1 MVAKSKLTPEQ
12 WAQVYATWQA
22 DTRPSLA
29 RLRQEL
35 DLPITNEALRR
46 HARRHNWKKDAML
59 TGQPTNVQAALKE
72 KPVSAAKAD
81 ARVEE
86 SLHRLATGY
95 TYQEERV
102 LVVNGEIVKTMVL
115 RYCPPS
121 LEAQLIWL
129 QSRQPNRWPSP
140 P

>member
-1 MVAKSKLTPEQ
+1 MPAKSKLTPEQ
-12 WAQVYATWQA
+12 WTQVYATWQA
-22 DTRPSLA
+22 DARPSLA
-29 RLRQEL
+29 WLVDEL
-35 DLPITNEALRR
+35 ALPISEQGIRDR
-46 HARRHNWKKDAML
+46 ARRDGWTKEAML
-59 TGQPTNVQAALKE
+59 PGQSMNVQAALKE